1 MNTITKATTWTSSKP
16 TSRSNPYASFNTTS
30 RSKRTYSQK
39 KQKKQ
44 KKQSKHCAKDAKTS
58 RNGSKRPENGGKRCE
73 TIQNDPTTTQIHS
86 DISVRMVL
94 FDFSCFRL
102 GF

>member
-1 MNTITKATTWTSSKP
+1 MNTITKATTRKSSKP

-44 KKQSKHCAKDAKTS
+44 KKQSMDTFVPPLPRPKTWS
-58 RNGSKRPENGGKRCE
+58 LFSFDIYTSKTWN
-73 TIQNDPTTTQIHS
+73 IH
-86 DISVRMVL
+86 
-94 FDFSCFRL
+94 
-102 GF
+102 

>member
-16 TSRSNPYASFNTTS
+16 TS

-44 KKQSKHCAKDAKTS
+44 KKQSMDTFVPPLPRPKTFS
-58 RNGSKRPENGGKRCE
+58 LFSFDIYTSKTWN
-73 TIQNDPTTTQIHS
+73 IH
-86 DISVRMVL
+86 
-94 FDFSCFRL
+94 
-102 GF
+102 